1 MQKAEKEERAQLVIE
16 RAVLGPFETNCY
28 LVRVGAGS
36 DARSWFVDTG
46 FDPGALIA
54 LAEEAGVVPEA
65 VVLTHAHADHIGGLE
80 RVRAAYP
87 EIPIWIHEAER
98 TWLTDPDLNLSSGFG
113 APLVMPEP
121 TRLLRGGE
129 TLELGGVRFDV
140 LHTPGHSPGG
150 ITLHAPDHGVAL
162 VGDTLFEGS
171 IGRFDFPTSDEGALF
186 ATIREVL
193 YALPDE
199 TRVLPGHMGETTI
212 GREKR
217 TNPFVR
223 GV

>member
-1 MQKAEKEERAQLVIE
+1 MRNPKEDEVGVLRID

-28 LVRVGAGS
+28 LVRVGEGSEARAWLVDAGFAPS
-36 DARSWFVDTG
+36 
-46 FDPGALIA
+46 AL
-54 LAEEAGVVPEA
+54 LAMADDAGVVPEA
-65 VVLTHAHADHIGGLE
+65 VVLTHAHADHIGGLAE
-80 RVRAAYP
+80 VRARYP

-98 TWLTDPDLNLSSGFG
+98 EWLTDPELNLSALHGV
-113 APLVMPEP
+113 PLVMPEA
-121 TRLLRGGE
+121 TRLLRDGE
-129 TLELGGVRFDV
+129 VLELGGVRFDV

-150 ITLHAPDHGVAL
+150 ITLHAPEHAVAL

-171 IGRFDFPTSDEGALF
+171 IGRFDFPTSDERALF
-186 ATIREVL
+186 SSIRDVL
-193 YALPDE
+193 YALGDE

-223 GV
+223 GL